1 MAISFDVIAEVRDVQ
16 GKGAS
21 RRLRHQDRVPAIL
34 YGGGQEPEMLQIA
47 HNELLLHLQHEA
59 FYSHILNV
67 IVDGNKQKAVLKDVQ
82 RHPAKLQILHVDFM
96 RVSDKDV
103 IKMHVPLHFINE
115 EECKGVKAGGM
126 VSHMMT
132 DIEVLCAAKD
142 LPEYIEVD
150 LANLDS
156 GETIHM
162 SELNMPEG
170 VQVLALTH
178 GDDHDHDLGVVT
190 VMTKSVAPAADEGEA
205 ADAASEGDAE

>member
-21 RRLRHQDRVPAIL
+21 RRLRHLDRVPAIL
-34 YGGGQEPEMLQIA
+34 YGGGQDPEMLQIV
-47 HNELLLHLQHEA
+47 HNELLLHLEHEA

-67 IVDGNKQKAVLKDVQ
+67 VVDGKKQKAVLKDVQ

-103 IKMHVPLHFINE
+103 IKMHVPLHFTNE
-115 EECKGVKAGGM
+115 EACKGVKAGGM
-126 VSHMMT
+126 ISHMMS

-150 LANLDS
+150 LANLDT

-162 SELNMPEG
+162 SELNLPEG
-170 VQVLALTH
+170 VQILALTH
-178 GDDHDHDLGVVT
+178 GEDHDHDLGVVT
-190 VMTKSVAPAADEGEA
+190 CHTKSGAAVAEDEDEGA
-205 ADAASEGDAE
+205 AEGDAE